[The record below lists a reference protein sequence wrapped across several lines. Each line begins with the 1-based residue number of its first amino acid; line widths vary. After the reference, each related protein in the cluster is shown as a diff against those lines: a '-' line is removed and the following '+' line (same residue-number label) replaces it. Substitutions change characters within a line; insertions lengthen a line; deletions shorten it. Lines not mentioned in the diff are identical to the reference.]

1 MSKIKSPLRYP
12 GGKSRAIKQILPQIP
27 VNIRE
32 YREPFFGG
40 GSVFFAV
47 KQLFEQQIKT
57 YWINDL
63 NYDLYCFW
71 QCAQENIELLVAKIT
86 EIKQKYDDGR
96 ELFQD
101 LTREDLK
108 LTDFEKA
115 VRFFILNRITFSGTV
130 DSGGYSSAAFTSRFT
145 DSSIARLTQIAPLL
159 ASVKITNQDY
169 EELLFAEGKEVF
181 IFLDPPY
188 YSATKSRLYGVR
200 GNLHTSFDHQRF
212 ADNMRQCQ
220 AKWLI
225 TYDDCPE
232 IRKLF
237 DFAHIIEWNLQY
249 GMNNYKQGSAASG
262 RELMIKNY

>member
-12 GGKSRAIKQILPQIP
+12 GGKSRSTKQILPQIP
-27 VNIRE
+27 LNIRE
-32 YREPFFGG
+32 YREPFLGG

-47 KQLFEQQIKT
+47 KQLFDQQTKA
-57 YWINDL
+57 YWLNDL
-63 NYDLYCFW
+63 NPDLYYFW
-71 QCAQENIELLVAKIT
+71 QCAQKDIDLLVVKIT
-86 EIKQKYDDGR
+86 EIKHKYDDGR

-130 DSGGYSSAAFTSRFT
+130 DSGGYSQAAFTSRFT
-145 DSSIARLTQIAPLL
+145 DSSIERLTQIAPLL
-159 ASVKITNQDY
+159 SSVKITNQDY
-169 EELLFAEGKEVF
+169 EELLFAEGKDVF

-200 GNLHTSFDHQRF
+200 GNLHTSFDHQRL
-212 ADNMRQCQ
+212 ADNMRQCS

-249 GMNNYKQGSAASG
+249 GMNNYKQGAAAVG

>member
-1 MSKIKSPLRYP
+1 MY
-12 GGKSRAIKQILPQIP
+12 
-27 VNIRE
+27 
-32 YREPFFGG
+32 G
-40 GSVFFAV
+40 GSS
-47 KQLFEQQIKT
+47 EIKT

-71 QCAQENIELLVAKIT
+71 QCAQENIDLLVAEIT
-86 EIKQKYDDGR
+86 EIKQKYDNGR

-130 DSGGYSSAAFTSRFT
+130 DSGGYSQAAFTSRFT

-188 YSATKSRLYGVR
+188 YSRAV
-200 GNLHTSFDHQRF
+200 SF
-212 ADNMRQCQ
+212 
-220 AKWLI
+220 KLI
-225 TYDDCPE
+225 TADFESINLTEDSQVY
-232 IRKLF
+232 LF
-237 DFAHIIEWNLQY
+237 LIKRVSH
-249 GMNNYKQGSAASG
+249 NN
-262 RELMIKNY
+262 

>member
-47 KQLFEQQIKT
+47 KQLFGQQIKT

-86 EIKQKYDDGR
+86 EIKQKYDNGR

-108 LTDFEKA
+108 LTDF
-115 VRFFILNRITFSGTV
+115 
-130 DSGGYSSAAFTSRFT
+130 

-249 GMNNYKQGSAASG
+249 GMNNYKQGQAAAG